1 MKQLIRFFSA
11 ALALTV
17 LAGNSFA
24 QTAEAPRQVTV
35 LGITDSAG
43 NKLGDTG
50 LAFTDLAKEG
60 SKKNLTQ
67 AEIAEIAAGTPDS
80 KLRPFGITLSGL
92 KAYDD
97 AGKPVEFNWT
107 GAKAYIMALGK
118 LFGNTGPSV
127 HRVKLDHASAVSNV
141 TGDKVTWD
149 VNTAGNDCR
158 GWNYVAVSADGKQRA
173 WIGHPGFGASNA
185 TSSPFTVLAATDKK
199 PGGDSRY
206 PALFTCF
213 DYAKGKVVPARDKA
227 WASRQVQPPAIVGE
241 AAQQDKDL

>member
-11 ALALTV
+11 ALALV
-17 LAGNSFA
+17 VFAGTSFA
-24 QTAEAPRQVTV
+24 QQPAEPRQVTV
-35 LGITDSAG
+35 LGMTDAAG

-50 LAFTDLAKEG
+50 LAFTDLDKQG

-92 KAYDD
+92 KAYND
-97 AGKPVEFNWT
+97 AGKPVEFNWN
-107 GAKAYIMALGK
+107 GAKAYLMALGK

-127 HRVKLDHASAVSNV
+127 SRVKLDHASAVSNV
-141 TGDKVTWD
+141 TGDQVSWA
-149 VNTAGNDCR
+149 VNTGGNDCR
-158 GWNYVAVSADGKQRA
+158 GWNYLVVSADGKQRA
-173 WIGHPGFGASNA
+173 WIGHPGFGTSNG
-185 TSSPFTVLAATDKK
+185 TSGPFTVLAATDKL
-199 PGGDSRY
+199 PGGDKRY

-213 DYAKGKVVPARDKA
+213 DYAKGKVVPVRDKA

-241 AAQQDKDL
+241 AQQEQDL